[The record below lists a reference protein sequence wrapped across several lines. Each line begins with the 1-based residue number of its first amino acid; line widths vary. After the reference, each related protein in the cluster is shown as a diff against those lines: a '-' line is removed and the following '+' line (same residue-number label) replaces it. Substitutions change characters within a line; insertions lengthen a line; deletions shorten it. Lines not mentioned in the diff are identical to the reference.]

1 MNPPKSILDPTFVY
15 VPAVDTDIRKLFA
28 RVRNEPRMVG
38 CSSLVTKDIYAI
50 RDGPWIVTI
59 SGCLVLD

>member
-28 RVRNEPRMVG
+28 RVRAERRVVESIIARKTPG
-38 CSSLVTKDIYAI
+38 S
-50 RDGPWIVTI
+50 WIVLNVVEST
-59 SGCLVLD
+59 SL